1 MTSIARP
8 RPTRPTR
15 PNNTRLLDF
24 LQPSSAE
31 AAESDRGVISGKGD
45 IVIPRRSLLLG
56 LGAASLSR
64 ALKAFA
70 QSVGKIPKIGV
81 LWHAGSAEEEKIP
94 LGGLVD
100 GFRNLGYVDG
110 KNISLEHRFPN
121 EQPERFFGL
130 AAELV
135 QIKVDVLIAVTRQAA
150 VAAQKATTIIP
161 TVFIAVPDPV
171 GSGLVA
177 SLGRPGGNITGLT
190 NMAVELVPKRVQAL
204 KEAIPRLS
212 RLALLVNAGIPDMA
226 RRYTEVAQAV
236 ARPLGVTVQ
245 PVEIR
250 TPADIERAFAIVT
263 QSRLQGICLTSDG
276 LIYVEQER
284 LAQLALSRNL
294 PLIGYTREM
303 AKWTG
308 MLMTYGASNVAL
320 FQRAAYFVD
329 RMLKGTKPE
338 DLPVEQPT
346 KIELVINLSTA
357 KALGLTMP
365 PTLLLQAD
373 QIVE

>member
-1 MTSIARP
+1 MT
-8 RPTRPTR
+8 TR
-15 PNNTRLLDF
+15 
-24 LQPSSAE
+24 
-31 AAESDRGVISGKGD
+31 
-45 IVIPRRSLLLG
+45 RRLLLG
-56 LGAASLSR
+56 LGVGALSR
-64 ALKAFA
+64 ALPVLAQPEGKA
-70 QSVGKIPKIGV
+70 PKIGV

-94 LGGLVD
+94 LDGLVE
-100 GFRNLGYVDG
+100 GFRDLGYVDG
-110 KNISLEHRFPN
+110 KNIRLEHRFPN
-121 EQPERFFGL
+121 EQPERFLGL

-135 QIKVDVLIAVTRQAA
+135 QIKIDVLIAVTGQAA
-150 VAAQKATTIIP
+150 IAAQKATTTIP

-190 NMAVELVPKRVQAL
+190 NMAVELVPKRVQVL
-204 KEAIPRLS
+204 KEAIPKLA
-212 RLALLVNAGIPDMA
+212 RLALLVNAGFPEMA

-250 TPADIERAFAIVT
+250 TPADIEPAFATVT

-284 LAQLALSRNL
+284 LAQLALSRKL
-294 PLIGYTREM
+294 PLIGYTRDM

-320 FQRAAYFVD
+320 FKRAAYFVD
-329 RMLKGTKPE
+329 RILKGTKPA

-346 KIELVINLSTA
+346 RIELVINLSTA
-357 KALGLTMP
+357 KALGLTIP
-365 PTLLLQAD
+365 QTLLLQAD
-373 QIVE
+373 QIIQ

>member
-1 MTSIARP
+1 MI
-8 RPTRPTR
+8 TRR
-15 PNNTRLLDF
+15 GLLF
-24 LQPSSAE
+24 
-31 AAESDRGVISGKGD
+31 
-45 IVIPRRSLLLG
+45 G
-56 LGAASLSR
+56 LGVGTLSR
-64 ALKAFA
+64 ALEGLA
-70 QSVGKIPKIGV
+70 QTAVKIPRIGV
-81 LWHAGSAEEEKIP
+81 LWHAGSPEEERIP

-100 GFRNLGYVDG
+100 GFRGLGYVDG

-121 EQPERFFGL
+121 EQPERFFSL

-135 QIKVDVLIAVTRQAA
+135 QIRVDVLIAVTRQAA
-150 VAAQKATTIIP
+150 VAARKATTTIP

-190 NMAVELVPKRVQAL
+190 NMAVELVPKRVQVL
-204 KEAIPRLS
+204 KEAIPKLS
-212 RLALLVNAGIPDMA
+212 RLALLVNAGFPDQA
-226 RRYTEVAQAV
+226 RRYVEVAQAV

-250 TPADIERAFAIVT
+250 TPADIERAFATVA
-263 QSRLQGICLTSDG
+263 QSRLQGMCLTSDG

-284 LAQLALSRNL
+284 LAQLALSRTL

-320 FQRAAYFVD
+320 FKRAAYFVD
-329 RMLKGTKPE
+329 RILKGTKPA

-346 KIELVINLSTA
+346 TIELIINLGTA
-357 KALGLTMP
+357 KALGLTIP
-365 PTLLLQAD
+365 QTLLLQAD
-373 QIVE
+373 HIIE